1 MQNTTEIT
9 LNKSM
14 FDVMNPHTLSLQD
27 LQLATYKIT
36 KGNQSTLSIIV
47 FISMSTALIILIQG
61 D

>member
-14 FDVMNPHTLSLQD
+14 FDVMNPHTPSLQD
-27 LQLATYKIT
+27 LQLTTYKIT

-47 FISMSTALIILIQG
+47 FISMSTTLIILIQG